1 MADEEEEAEKPKGK
15 KNLILLILVGVNMLG
30 MAGVAAYVLF
40 LQPDPAQADP
50 ADQAEVPEAA
60 ASFGPLVELNPIVA
74 NLQTV
79 DGTRY
84 VKVALHFE
92 VASEEDKLKLEEELL
107 IPVRDRALLYFS
119 GISVEGTIGEE
130 RKTEIKAELIELTN
144 EVVGREM
151 VRNIY
156 FAEFVVQ

>member
-1 MADEEEEAEKPKGK
+1 MADEEEAEKPKGK

-50 ADQAEVPEAA
+50 AAAAAPPPA

-84 VKVALHFE
+84 VKVALHLE
-92 VASEEDKLKLEEELL
+92 VANDEEKVKLEELL

-130 RKTEIKAELIELTN
+130 RKTEIKAELIELVN

-151 VRNIY
+151 VRNLY